1 MILPLLVLLTACG
14 PKITSNI
21 IDCNLPKSP
30 DKPKYYPVEWRF
42 DKGLYCVT
50 EEGAK
55 NILKNK
61 ILQDGYEFDLETIL
75 NGARNDKNK
84 TGK

>member
-30 DKPKYYPVEWRF
+30 DKPKYYSVEWKF
-42 DKGLYCVT
+42 TNGLYCVT
-50 EEGAK
+50 EDGAK
-55 NILKNK
+55 DILRNK
-61 ILQDGYEFDLETIL
+61 LLQDGYEFDLESIL
-75 NGARNDKNK
+75 SGAK
-84 TGK
+84 